1 MLATISPSSTNLD
14 ETLATL
20 RYACQARSIVN
31 RARINE
37 NPHDRL
43 IRELKLEVER
53 LKALK
58 KDYERNS
65 IINNLSCTHIDES
78 SNIEELDELRSRLLD
93 AEDKLHTEESAWK
106 KKFIEST
113 KLQMKELAESEKRR
127 EELESKMRI
136 LKTVDINLDLSLYK
150 TNFLEEL
157 QHVLTEEDHN
167 LALSDKQIMDHIVQ
181 WCFENNLQ
189 CVFCST
195 MVTILDDFNQ
205 RQTFIF
211 LNDLAKM
218 NNFENCGDFI
228 NSLTWTDMKKKT
240 KKITKSEIMSSLK
253 QIYEALNILN
263 PTDNND
269 NHLNLLYA
277 RVNKSLQS
285 FEAALLTNLNK
296 HNTKTVSFNV

>member
-150 TNFLEEL
+150 TNFWK
-157 QHVLTEEDHN
+157 N
-167 LALSDKQIMDHIVQ
+167 YNM
-181 WCFENNLQ
+181 C
-189 CVFCST
+189 
-195 MVTILDDFNQ
+195 
-205 RQTFIF
+205 
-211 LNDLAKM
+211 
-218 NNFENCGDFI
+218 
-228 NSLTWTDMKKKT
+228 
-240 KKITKSEIMSSLK
+240 
-253 QIYEALNILN
+253 
-263 PTDNND
+263 
-269 NHLNLLYA
+269 
-277 RVNKSLQS
+277 
-285 FEAALLTNLNK
+285 
-296 HNTKTVSFNV
+296 